1 LRGMLVSRTTV
12 RGFSLPSGVKSAVKC
27 HRGIIP
33 LSRFSMC
40 HHRSPIATV
49 LSLSTAR
56 SPKAHDNDYYE
67 ILQISR
73 KAYFD
78 TIRRVFRIMAA
89 RFHPDNAETGDL
101 ETFLRMKRAY
111 AVPLRSFEMQIRCG
125 GVSKS

>member
-1 LRGMLVSRTTV
+1 
-12 RGFSLPSGVKSAVKC
+12 
-27 HRGIIP
+27 
-33 LSRFSMC
+33 MC

-49 LSLSTAR
+49 LSLSTTR

-73 KAYFD
+73 KADFD